1 MELQLILDG
10 RHDLVGQLYRQLR
23 DAILHGRLATG
34 DRLPATR
41 YLAERLEVSRSWR

>member
-23 DAILHGRLATG
+23 DAI
-34 DRLPATR
+34 
-41 YLAERLEVSRSWR
+41 